1 MPPLLRVEN
10 LRIHREQTHILRD
23 VSWTV
28 EKGQHWVI
36 LGPNGSGKTSLL
48 GALNGSLFPTSG
60 EVRVLGK
67 CFGAHDWRE
76 LRRHIGL
83 VSAALA
89 QQIGETETALDVV
102 LGGPRAMINVWG
114 DFSPKEIRHARLHL
128 RRVGLA
134 ALAGRPWGVLS
145 QGERQRVLIARAL
158 SAEPALLI
166 LDEPCAGLDPVARE
180 HFLLFLDSL
189 GRTRRSPGLIL
200 VTHHVEEIMPVFTHG
215 LLLRT
220 GQVQARGDMAEVLTS
235 INLRET
241 FGQPMKLTRQNGRYR
256 LRL

>member
-1 MPPLLRVEN
+1 MPPLLHVEN
-10 LRIHREQTHILRD
+10 LCIRRENTHILRE

-28 EKGQHWVI
+28 AQGQHWVI

-60 EVRVLGK
+60 DVHVLGQ

-89 QQIGETETALDVV
+89 QQIGETETALEVV

-128 RRVGLA
+128 RRVGLTTLA
-134 ALAGRPWGVLS
+134 ARPWGVLS

-158 SAEPALLI
+158 SAKPALLI

-180 HFLLFLDSL
+180 AFLAFIDTL
-189 GRTRRSPGLIL
+189 GRSRRAPGLIL

-215 LLLRT
+215 LFLRD
-220 GQVQARGDMAEVLTS
+220 GQTQARGPLVEILDSTTLHRVFDHPL
-235 INLRET
+235 
-241 FGQPMKLTRQNGRYR
+241 KVTRKNQRYQ
-256 LRL
+256 LDL

>member
-1 MPPLLRVEN
+1 MPPLLQVGN
-10 LRIHREQTHILRD
+10 LHIQRDRTHILRD

-114 DFSPKEIRHARLHL
+114 DFSPKEFRHARLHL

-134 ALAGRPWGVLS
+134 ALADRPWGVLS

-189 GRTRRSPGLIL
+189 GRSRRSPGLIL

-215 LLLRT
+215 LLLRS
-220 GQVQARGDMAEVLTS
+220 GQALARGALADVLNS
-235 INLRET
+235 ANLQNT
-241 FGQPMKLTRQNGRYR
+241 FGQKMKLTRQNGRYR
-256 LRL
+256 LQL